1 MQLNIKE
8 TNENNITKM
17 DSSINIDLPLFKS
30 LIDKTNEELIIDMI
44 MSNKI
49 INKFKQP
56 EKIMKLIINC
66 VLEKESIDVLK
77 ELLIDEGIPI
87 LSLILSIAIGYNQK
101 YNYLKEIE
109 SASEVFIFSNEN
121 NFISALELSKRFTSK
136 VILSAQSIS
145 LIDYKRLLEEYG
157 IEKIKDLNVYIDY
170 QKNNSPI
177 SINSVYNVSC
187 SINSV
192 VEEINKYDLSPL
204 EKVTYVYDIV
214 KYRLYEDDLE
224 DINNSRD
231 LDKVLNGNKIVC
243 SGYSNLFTAVLIS
256 LGIKSIPVIDLNIR
270 HQRSLAY
277 IKDSKYNVDG
287 VYAFD
292 PTWDKRIN
300 EDDTEYLDRYDYF
313 LMPIIRSM
321 KSCYCEISEIL
332 DLDREELLNIIDG
345 ENMES
350 AIWVLE
356 RLNTIFTLADSK
368 YVPDN
373 KYYMVEDI
381 SKEYDKVIDKYYS
394 SEIGFE
400 DFTKLLYHVREI
412 EVLSNMVNN
421 LNKDSIRS
429 ISTNRYMK
437 INKSKVRSKRYGEL
451 N

>member
-270 HQRSLAY
+270 HQRSFAY
-277 IKDSKYNVDG
+277 IKDSKYNIDG

-400 DFTKLLYHVREI
+400 EFTKLLYHVRGV

-429 ISTNRYMK
+429 ISINRYMK
-437 INKSKVRSKRYGEL
+437 INKGKVRSKRYGE
-451 N
+451 

>member
-1 MQLNIKE
+1 
-8 TNENNITKM
+8 
-17 DSSINIDLPLFKS
+17 
-30 LIDKTNEELIIDMI
+30 
-44 MSNKI
+44 
-49 INKFKQP
+49 
-56 EKIMKLIINC
+56 MKVIINC

-136 VILSAQSIS
+136 VILSAQNIS

-177 SINSVYNVSC
+177 

-400 DFTKLLYHVREI
+400 EFTKLLYHVREV